1 MKLLTIIPCHNIA
14 KSFQPEEF
22 DRIANSDHQFIFAN
36 NGSTDN
42 TKVLIES
49 LTKKNPNCLLF
60 NSAFELNKGELLR
73 KTYFFARGEGLTDCD
88 YIAFWSATLDAPL
101 DEINQMTRMA
111 SSMDVDCIT
120 GSRLKNDI
128 GWLKKIQLLKLHF
141 ILAFF
146 FGLKFEDCLSPF
158 KLFKASRIDRI
169 VEASFYTHLFPI
181 ESILRA
187 SLIRTAEYQLKNFKG
202 KIKFLNPLS
211 VLFDLIT
218 LKRKY

>member
-1 MKLLTIIPCHNIA
+1 MKLLTIIPCNNIA
-14 KSFQPEEF
+14 KDFRPDEF
-22 DRIANSDHQFIFAN
+22 DRVANEDHKFIFAN
-36 NGSTDN
+36 NGSSDN
-42 TKVLIES
+42 TKVLIEA
-49 LTKKNPNCLLF
+49 LAKKNPHCLLF

-73 KTYFFARGEGLTDCD
+73 KTYFFARGEGLAHCD
-88 YIAFWSATLDAPL
+88 YISFWSATLEAPL

-128 GWLKKIQLLKLHF
+128 GLLKKIQLLKLHF

-146 FGLKFEDCLSPF
+146 FALKFEDCLSPF

-169 VEASFYTHLFPI
+169 VEASFHTHLFPI

-187 SLIRTAEYQLKNFKG
+187 SLIRTAEYQLKNFTG
-202 KIKFLNPLS
+202 KIKFLNPFS
-211 VLFDLIT
+211 VLIDLIS